1 MVGIT
6 MKTRIISAL
15 ALLAFLIWNPYPLQ
29 VLELKT
35 FDWLM
40 STKPEVQDEM
50 ILLVDIDEDFVKGVG
65 GYPIPRSIYGTM
77 ITRTKAIPGITI
89 LMPDQDLRGI
99 EEDYKLKN
107 DLEEV
112 ATVLAFTASTQ
123 ATEGG
128 PHVGTAALGEDPRPW
143 LYQYP
148 GILRQTPVLAESAE
162 GVGLITT
169 APEVDGLVR
178 RVPLVVNV
186 QDKLY
191 PTFALE
197 MLRVGTGDP
206 SYQIIT
212 KETGVEAIRIPSY
225 PVISTDARARV
236 WTTWN
241 TKFYK
246 QSAAEYLKEPLEGA
260 AFVIFGVTAEGVAN
274 PVPTP
279 GGPKFAHE
287 VQANL
292 LHGLIHGDAPSEPVW
307 AVAAEIVVACIVIL
321 LLFLTATNV
330 FISAPIF
337 LSTIGGLCY
346 AAWYYFGQG
355 YLLDVTGTI
364 FIAFLF
370 WTIVTFRSFITQ
382 FMMRRQVKKQ
392 FGTYVSPDLVKKLQ
406 KDPSLLRLGGE
417 TKRMTFLFSDIRG
430 FTPISEK
437 YQKNPQGLTVL
448 INRFLDNQTEIILKH
463 GGTIDKYM
471 GDCIMA
477 FWNAPLDTEEHER
490 KATEAAIEMRIAL
503 GELNDT
509 LQEEGLDQIHTGA
522 GINTG
527 PCVVGNFGSSSRF
540 DYSVLGD
547 AVNLAARLE
556 SSCKTYDT
564 DLIISE
570 HSMVDGYDYKFLDE
584 VTVKGKS
591 EPVKIYTITK

>member
-1 MVGIT
+1 
-6 MKTRIISAL
+6 MKTRILTAVG
-15 ALLAFLIWNPYPLQ
+15 LLAFLIWNPYPLQ

-40 STKPEVQDEM
+40 STKPVVQDEM
-50 ILLVDIDEDFVKGVG
+50 ILLVDIDEDFVEGVG
-65 GYPIPRSIYGTM
+65 GYPIPRGYYGDM
-77 ITRTKAIPGITI
+77 IARTSAIPGITV
-89 LMPDQDLRGI
+89 LMPDPDIRGVDEDYSLRG
-99 EEDYKLKN
+99 

-123 ATEGG
+123 ATDGG

-143 LYQYP
+143 LFEYP
-148 GILRQTPVLAESAE
+148 GILRQLPVLAEVSE

-186 QDKLY
+186 QNNLY

-197 MLRVGTGDP
+197 MLRVGTGDL

-225 PVISTDARARV
+225 PVISTDPNARV

-241 TKFYK
+241 TQFYR
-246 QSAAEYLKEPLEGA
+246 QSAAEFLKQPLEGA
-260 AFVIFGVTAEGVAN
+260 VFVIFGVTAEGVAN
-274 PVPTP
+274 PIPTP
-279 GGPKFAHE
+279 VGPKFAHE

-292 LHGLIHGDAPSEPVW
+292 LHGLINGNAPSEPVW
-307 AVAAEIVVACIVIL
+307 APAAELIAAVTIL
-321 LLFLTATNV
+321 LLL
-330 FISAPIF
+330 FISATNIYLSLPIF
-337 LSTIGGLCY
+337 LSAIGGLCY
-346 AAWYYFGQG
+346 ATWYYFGQG

-364 FIAFLF
+364 FIAFIF
-370 WTIVTFRSFITQ
+370 WTIATFRSFVTQ
-382 FMMRRQVKKQ
+382 FMMRRQIKKQ

-417 TKRMTFLFSDIRG
+417 TKRLTFLFSDIRG

-437 YQKNPQGLTVL
+437 YQKDPQKLVE
-448 INRFLDNQTEIILKH
+448 IVNRFLTNQTEIIMKH

-477 FWNAPLDTEEHER
+477 FWNAPLDIEEQEK
-490 KATEAAIEMRIAL
+490 KATEAALEMRVAL
-503 GELNDT
+503 GELNEIFK
-509 LQEEGLDQIHTGA
+509 EEGIPEIRTGC
-522 GINTG
+522 GLNSG
-527 PCVVGNFGSSSRF
+527 LCVVGNMGSNNRF

-556 SSCKTYDT
+556 SSCKEYNT

-570 HSMVDGYDYKFLDE
+570 YSMVDGYDYKFLDE